1 MVMDGRRAFA
11 LSLALIACLAVVA
24 WWWLRSPEAPVAPTP
39 SVATEPAPAPAPAE
53 ATTHTDVSPQPAD
66 PAVSTFRGR
75 VIDAVNR
82 EPVREFELRFA
93 EWGRSTSQQT
103 PGPQKFQSDD
113 GRFEWQQ
120 LPPGRWMMIAEAA
133 GYQPFFLQSLE
144 LVGGK
149 TTSEVVL
156 PLVRGNTVR
165 GRVYDLA
172 SNTGIA
178 SAYIT
183 YHPAGEGFYQGN
195 FRLRPSTQ
203 SGKDGTFI
211 LSGIPSGRITLDV
224 SASNYSSRELDLTV
238 DDDTP
243 PLEIGLSGGGI
254 ISGRITA
261 SDGVTTVAG
270 WAGLY
275 RIEVSGSPGG
285 EGRTNEAGEFSFPS
299 LAPGKYRLTGRGPGG
314 SATREL
320 TLAEGERM
328 EGVILALRGGGTL
341 RGRVTGLRPD
351 DMKRLN
357 ITLTPDGEMGVGAE
371 ATINERGEYELRN
384 ARPGRGR
391 LSADVNMRRQLARMI
406 DVPANTDL
414 TVDFDFPRGAR
425 ISGRVTQRGRPVA
438 GAWLEPRPVAPGK
451 DEDLFLYGVATAPTG
466 HYVMEDVPP
475 GEYTIRIEG
484 FKSRPFQVAGDTV
497 FDIDASPQLAGRI
510 LEDNGKVPIAEAQ
523 LGVWPADPKASRMWA
538 LDHSDHY
545 GRFSMAGLEPRDLVM
560 TVYKPGYAMFRERI
574 AYATPILDMTIRLR
588 RDPGVEV
595 RAYDAATGKPLTSL
609 RATEMLGDRPAVVQV
624 PVPLDEKGV
633 GYIPAA
639 LAGTTVAFWA
649 EGYATQSVSSW
660 DGERLDLKFVREQ
673 R

>member
-1 MVMDGRRAFA
+1 
-11 LSLALIACLAVVA
+11 
-24 WWWLRSPEAPVAPTP
+24 
-39 SVATEPAPAPAPAE
+39 
-53 ATTHTDVSPQPAD
+53 
-66 PAVSTFRGR
+66 
-75 VIDAVNR
+75 VNR

-93 EWGRSTSQQT
+93 EWGRSSNQRT
-103 PGPQKFQSDD
+103 PGPKKFQTND

-133 GYQPFFLQSLE
+133 GYQPFFLQSLD
-144 LVGGK
+144 LVGGQ
-149 TTSEVVL
+149 TTSEVIL
-156 PLVRGNTVR
+156 PLVRGNAVR

-172 SNTGIA
+172 SNSGIA

-211 LSGIPSGRITLDV
+211 LNGLPPGRITLDV
-224 SASNYSSRELDLTV
+224 SANNYSSRELDLTV

-275 RIEVSGSPGG
+275 RIEVIGSPGG

-320 TLAEGERM
+320 TLGEGERM
-328 EGVILALRGGGTL
+328 EGVILALRAGGTL
-341 RGRVTGLRPD
+341 RGKVTGLRPE

-357 ITLTPDGEMGVGAE
+357 ITLTPEGEMGVGAE
-371 ATINERGEYELRN
+371 ASINERGEYELRDV
-384 ARPGRGR
+384 RPGRGR

-406 DVPANTDL
+406 DMPANTDM

-438 GAWLEPRPVAPGK
+438 GAWLEPRPVEPGK
-451 DEDLFLYGVATAPTG
+451 DEDLFLYGAATAPSG
-466 HYVMEDVPP
+466 QYVIEDVPP
-475 GEYTIRIEG
+475 GEYTIRIDG
-484 FKSRPFQVAGDTV
+484 YKSRPFQVAGDTV

-538 LDHSDHY
+538 MDHSDHY

-649 EGYATQSVSSW
+649 EGYAIQNVSAW
-660 DGERLDLKFVREQ
+660 DGERLNLKFVREP